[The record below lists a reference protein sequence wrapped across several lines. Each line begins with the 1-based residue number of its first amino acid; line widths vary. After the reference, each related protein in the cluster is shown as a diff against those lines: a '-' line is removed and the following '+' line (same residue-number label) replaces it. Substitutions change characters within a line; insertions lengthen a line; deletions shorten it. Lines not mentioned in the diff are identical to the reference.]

1 MLRKKNCLRWGWLWL
16 SGEPP
21 ASGGMQTMK
30 RAQEPVNSGP
40 ISPFR
45 LGFSNPERVGLVG
58 KGTRPVFGHLAC
70 GFLFLGCLGLTE
82 VGLHGADTPP
92 ARIDVGTLP
101 AQAQAI
107 EDVVVP
113 IPSEVFGVLDKLGKP
128 QWADVLRTTKSGV
141 KPTGGAEQTALI
153 LGTVIA
159 EGFIAV
165 EAESAEDVKRI
176 GKSVLS
182 LSEAIGVKKAVQ
194 RRSQS
199 IVEAADHKDWARVR
213 RELDGALMDVKGA
226 MSELRSDEL
235 SQLVSLGGWL
245 RGTEAL
251 TMVVGRKFSKEG
263 AELLHQPVLL
273 EHFKRRI
280 AAMKEKR
287 QTRLVDL
294 VQKGLE
300 EIRPLMAGA
309 DGVEVSEKTV
319 LEIGQIAERLV
330 KAIQSKGN

>member
-1 MLRKKNCLRWGWLWL
+1 
-16 SGEPP
+16 
-21 ASGGMQTMK
+21 
-30 RAQEPVNSGP
+30 
-40 ISPFR
+40 
-45 LGFSNPERVGLVG
+45 
-58 KGTRPVFGHLAC
+58 
-70 GFLFLGCLGLTE
+70 
-82 VGLHGADTPP
+82 
-92 ARIDVGTLP
+92 
-101 AQAQAI
+101 
-107 EDVVVP
+107 
-113 IPSEVFGVLDKLGKP
+113 
-128 QWADVLRTTKSGV
+128 
-141 KPTGGAEQTALI
+141 
-153 LGTVIA
+153 
-159 EGFIAV
+159 
-165 EAESAEDVKRI
+165 
-176 GKSVLS
+176 
-182 LSEAIGVKKAVQ
+182 
-194 RRSQS
+194 
-199 IVEAADHKDWARVR
+199 
-213 RELDGALMDVKGA
+213 MDVKGA

>member
-1 MLRKKNCLRWGWLWL
+1 MMTSAQKSLDSGLERLGKRGRGLGGRGRWGGALVL
-16 SGEPP
+16 LAGVAGLGGFGELGGMGVAGLRADAPP
-21 ASGGMQTMK
+21 AK
-30 RAQEPVNSGP
+30 
-40 ISPFR
+40 IDI
-45 LGFSNPERVGLVG
+45 
-58 KGTRPVFGHLAC
+58 
-70 GFLFLGCLGLTE
+70 
-82 VGLHGADTPP
+82 GA
-92 ARIDVGTLP
+92 LP
-101 AQAQAI
+101 AQARAI
-107 EDVVVP
+107 DDVVVP

-128 QWADVLRTTKSGV
+128 NWEEVLRMSKGVV

-199 IVEAADHKDWARVR
+199 IVEAADEKDWARVR

-226 MSELRSDEL
+226 MTELRSEEL

-251 TMVVGRKFSKEG
+251 TTVVGRKFTKEG

-280 AAMKEKR
+280 GAMKGKR
-287 QTRLVDL
+287 QTKLVEV

-300 EIRPLMAGA
+300 EIRPLMGVA
-309 DGVEVSEKTV
+309 DGVEISEKTV
-319 LEIGQIAERLV
+319 LEIGRIAERLV
-330 KAIQSKGN
+330 KAIQAKGNGREAR

>member
-1 MLRKKNCLRWGWLWL
+1 MGGWVFAADA
-16 SGEPP
+16 PP
-21 ASGGMQTMK
+21 AK
-30 RAQEPVNSGP
+30 
-40 ISPFR
+40 
-45 LGFSNPERVGLVG
+45 
-58 KGTRPVFGHLAC
+58 
-70 GFLFLGCLGLTE
+70 
-82 VGLHGADTPP
+82 
-92 ARIDVGTLP
+92 IDVGALP
-101 AQAQAI
+101 VQAQAI
-107 EDVVVP
+107 DDVVVP

-128 QWADVLRTTKSGV
+128 HWEEVLRTSKGGV
-141 KPTGGAEQTALI
+141 KATGGAEQTALI

-199 IVEAADHKDWARVR
+199 IIEAADQKDWARVR

-251 TMVVGRKFSKEG
+251 TTVVGKKFSKEG

-280 AAMKEKR
+280 ASMKEKR
-287 QTRLVDL
+287 QTKLVDL

-300 EIRPLMAGA
+300 EIRPLMGVS
-309 DGVEVSEKTV
+309 DGVDISEKTV

-330 KAIQSKGN
+330 KAIQNKGN